1 MRSKAP
7 ATSRLLR
14 YDTENTGVSVS
25 LPLKLFLPRPPFKS
39 EKKRKRKEKEKLKSA
54 VVSVLLSRLPV
65 MAKEFTVRPVIFP
78 SSTPSTP
85 YHRRPGSS
93 SPPPPFQPA
102 PRSSTSLPFVPFD
115 IPSTSSAPPL
125 LYSGIPIASS
135 SSGYFEDEP
144 PLLEELGINTRQ
156 IWRKTVSILN
166 PIRSDPGLHEDGDL
180 SGPFMF
186 LLSFGL
192 FQLLAGK
199 FYFGIVLGKILLSL
213 DI

>member
-1 MRSKAP
+1 
-7 ATSRLLR
+7 
-14 YDTENTGVSVS
+14 
-25 LPLKLFLPRPPFKS
+25 
-39 EKKRKRKEKEKLKSA
+39 
-54 VVSVLLSRLPV
+54 